1 MSTLETWTLKNYPD
15 LSQRSSPRR
24 ERGAMST
31 SFPTSAESVDEWM
44 QAINMARYTEQL
56 KAAGITQARA
66 PKKPIIQKSR
76 RTLGSGG
83 HERARAR
90 DAARVHA
97 VCVCACASPLSH
109 SRLSRLSNLH
119 RCHSS
124 AYSLTNSSSRWASAC
139 QGIGSG

>member
-1 MSTLETWTLKNYPD
+1 
-15 LSQRSSPRR
+15 
-24 ERGAMST
+24 MST

-76 RTLGSGG
+76 RT
-83 HERARAR
+83 ARAGTSER
-90 DAARVHA
+90 RGARACA

-124 AYSLTNSSSRWASAC
+124 AYSLTSSSSRWASAC

>member
-1 MSTLETWTLKNYPD
+1 
-15 LSQRSSPRR
+15 
-24 ERGAMST
+24 MST

-97 VCVCACASPLSH
+97 VCVCVRAHHLSPTPASP
-109 SRLSRLSNLH
+109 
-119 RCHSS
+119 
-124 AYSLTNSSSRWASAC
+124 ASPTCTGVTALPTR
-139 QGIGSG
+139 

>member
-1 MSTLETWTLKNYPD
+1 
-15 LSQRSSPRR
+15 
-24 ERGAMST
+24 MST
-31 SFPTSAESVDEWM
+31 SFPTSAESVDAWM

-90 DAARVHA
+90 DAARVPA
-97 VCVCACASPLSH
+97 VCVCAGASPLSH
-109 SRLSRLSNLH
+109 SRLSRLSRREIATSRRAARDGARGARH
-119 RCHSS
+119 AAPQQS
-124 AYSLTNSSSRWASAC
+124 APSERIRRVRAL
-139 QGIGSG
+139 